1 MTDRNL
7 PQDMTDAE
15 RRLANLVVLG
25 QVAELDAER
34 ARVRVKAGPILT
46 AWLPFTTG
54 RAGPDVTWH
63 APEPGEQVV
72 LVAPGGD
79 LNQAVILGAYYRDAH
94 PAPADSPDI
103 RRTVFKDGTIEEYDR
118 QNHHWLLDLRANNGT
133 VEILTGTTQVRIG
146 PGNLWLRADRIDLN
160 DDR

>member
-7 PQDMTDAE
+7 PQDMIDAE

-79 LNQAVILGAYYRDAH
+79 LNQAVVVGSLYREAY
-94 PAPADSPDI
+94 PPPADSADI
-103 RRTVFKDGTIEEYDR
+103 SRTLYKDGAVMEYDR
-118 QNHHWLLDLRANNGT
+118 EQHHWHLSVPSGGQILL
-133 VEILTGTTQVRIG
+133 EIG
-146 PGNLWLRADRIDLN
+146 PSKIEMSDSGIRITGPRIDLN
-160 DDR
+160 

>member
-7 PQDMTDAE
+7 PQDMTEAE

-79 LNQAVILGAYYRDAH
+79 LNQAVVVGALYRQAY
-94 PAPADSPDI
+94 PAPADTADI
-103 RRTVFKDGTIEEYDR
+103 SRTRFKDGAVMEYDR
-118 QNHHWLLDLRANNGT
+118 ERHHWHLSVPSGGKIVL
-133 VEILTGTTQVRIG
+133 EIG
-146 PGNLWLRADRIDLN
+146 PSKIEMSDSGIRITGPRIDLN
-160 DDR
+160 

>member
-7 PQDMTDAE
+7 PQDMTEAE

-79 LNQAVILGAYYRDAH
+79 LNQAVVVGSLYRQAY
-94 PAPADSPDI
+94 PAPADSAEI
-103 RRTVFKDGTIEEYDR
+103 SRTQYKDGAVMEYDR
-118 QNHHWLLDLRANNGT
+118 EQHHWHLSVPSGGQIVL
-133 VEILTGTTQVRIG
+133 EIG
-146 PGNLWLRADRIDLN
+146 PSKIEMSDSGIRITGPRIDLN
-160 DDR
+160 